1 MRLSVSSQIGLC
13 RNGRMR
19 NLRVIVIDAL
29 GLATRHRNF
38 HLSPDI
44 DHDALLKVPSHWTP
58 TVQVETP

>member
-1 MRLSVSSQIGLC
+1 
-13 RNGRMR
+13 MR